1 MNEGRGEMGAGREYG
16 VMQTISID
24 VDNPTVGMIESM
36 AAQASRAFGTTPHRL
51 SSVQSIP
58 VFIDEEGRQIQ
69 CNPGEENA
77 YVYRSLWESNPILPP
92 SDTP

>member
-1 MNEGRGEMGAGREYG
+1 MDERREYG

-24 VDNPTVGMIESM
+24 VVSIHIAGMIESM
-36 AAQASRAFGTTPHRL
+36 AAQATRAFGTTPHRL

-69 CNPGEENA
+69 CEPGEENA